1 MNRMSFTIEQRIFI
15 LEQYFATKSYVSVK
29 EAFQIKFVGVPPPE
43 KKSIS
48 RLTNRFRE
56 TGSVCDR
63 KRSGRPTVL
72 TDDVLENVKTR
83 LLNSPRKSLRKLS
96 SQVGLSYSSVQKA
109 AKKLHMY
116 PYRVRLVQELQ
127 PPDLNKRLQYCRWF
141 RSFVND
147 NGIESLNTVFFSDE
161 AWIHLDGYLN
171 SQNTRIWAA
180 QNPHAVQENSLHPA
194 KIGVWCAI
202 SRQRIVGPIF
212 FEQTVNGEV
221 YRNIVRQFVALLE
234 PQERYCWFQQDGATC
249 HTSRETMDF
258 LQEFFGG
265 RIISKGLWPPRSPD
279 LTSPDYFLWG
289 YIKSEAFKNNPHSID
304 ELKANITDLITNV
317 SNTTLK
323 KVSAN
328 MVKRVRACI
337 TSNGGHFEHIL

>member
-1 MNRMSFTIEQRIFI
+1 MNPFLFD
-15 LEQYFATKSYVSVK
+15 SV
-29 EAFQIKFVGVPPPE
+29 
-43 KKSIS
+43 
-48 RLTNRFRE
+48 RLADRFRE

-63 KRSGRPTVL
+63 KRSRRSTVL
-72 TDDVLENVKTR
+72 TDDVLEDVKTR
-83 LLNSPRKSLRKLS
+83 LVNSPRKSLRKLS
-96 SQVGLSYSSVQKA
+96 SQVGLSYSSVHKA
-109 AKKLHMY
+109 AKKLNMY
-116 PYRVRLVQELQ
+116 PYCIRLVQELQ
-127 PPDLNKRLQYCRWF
+127 PPDLNKRLQYCRCF
-141 RSFVND
+141 RSFLND

-161 AWIHLDGYLN
+161 AWVHLDGYVN
-171 SQNTRIWAA
+171 SQNCQIWATE
-180 QNPHAVQENSLHPA
+180 NPNAVQVKSLHPA

-202 SRQRIVGPIF
+202 SRQHIVGPIF

-258 LQEFFGG
+258 LQEFFGDG
-265 RIISKGLWPPRSPD
+265 IISKGLWPPRSPD

-289 YIKSEAFKNNPHSID
+289 YIKSEAFKDNPHNID
-304 ELKANITDLITNV
+304 ELKANITDLITNI
-317 SNTTLK
+317 SNITLK

-337 TSNGGHFEHIL
+337 ISMGGHFEHMV